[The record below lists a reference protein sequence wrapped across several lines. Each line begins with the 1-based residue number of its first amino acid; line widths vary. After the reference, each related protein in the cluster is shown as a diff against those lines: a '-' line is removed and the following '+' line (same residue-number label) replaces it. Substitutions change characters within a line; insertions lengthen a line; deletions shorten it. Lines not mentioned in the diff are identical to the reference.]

1 VSRHREQPALGIRP
15 RRSGLLAAFV
25 LVTHGA
31 ALGVVFATP
40 LDWYCSVLPV
50 ALVFASLVYEMGVQV
65 LFMAPWAVREAVWGS
80 DGTWTLSL
88 VSGKQVEARLLPS
101 TFVTRRL
108 ILLNF
113 RCGRWCFRT
122 LVLPPD
128 ALDPDL
134 LRRLRVRLRLPGTRA
149 ISGTDALT

>member
-1 VSRHREQPALGIRP
+1 MSKHREQPPLRIRP
-15 RRSGLLAAFV
+15 RSSGLLAAF
-25 LVTHGA
+25 LLATHGA
-31 ALGVVFATP
+31 ALAAVFAAP
-40 LDWYCSVLPV
+40 LDWFWRSLLI
-50 ALVFASLVYEMGVQV
+50 ALLLAGLVYEMGVQV
-65 LFMAPWAVREAVWGS
+65 LFMATWAVRQAVWGS

-128 ALDPDL
+128 TLDPDL
-134 LRRLRVRLRLPGTRA
+134 LRRLRVRLRLRGA
-149 ISGTDALT
+149 EDLSGQDALA